1 MTWALAAAAVILGL
15 LNGSF
20 TAVVV
25 TRLRI
30 SGAFSWK
37 QTLGLD
43 NKRSICDSCKRQ
55 LCWWE
60 NIPVASFVFLKG
72 RCRTCHSPI
81 PFWFL
86 LAELFSGLTFLLTYL
101 YWQKNFINLEN
112 HWLILAILFLIAS
125 LLVITFWVDLFYKF
139 IFDELVIILTL
150 LALGY
155 HLLLNND
162 LLSFFLSG
170 LSSAGF
176 FLFLYLI
183 TKGRGMGLGDVKLSF
198 FLGFFLGLLP
208 SIIGYYFAFFTGAIY
223 GLGIMVLKGK
233 SIKTA
238 VPFGPFL
245 ILGFWFS
252 LLFFPRLYIFIKDYL
267 PMY

>member
-15 LNGSF
+15 VNGSF
-20 TAVVV
+20 AAVVV
-25 TRLRI
+25 TRLRT

-37 QTLGLD
+37 QALGLD

-60 NIPVASFVFLKG
+60 NIPIVSFLFFKG

-86 LAELFSGLTFLLTYL
+86 LTELFSGLVFLISFL
-101 YWQKNFINLEN
+101 YWQRDFINLDN

-139 IFDELVIILTL
+139 IFDELVIFLSL

-155 HLLLNND
+155 HLLLGGN
-162 LLSFFLSG
+162 LVQFFFSG
-170 LSSAGF
+170 LASSAF
-176 FLFLYLI
+176 FLFLHLI
-183 TKGRGMGLGDVKLSF
+183 TKGKGMGLGDVKLSF
-198 FLGFFLGLLP
+198 FLGFFLGWLP
-208 SIIGYYFAFFTGAIY
+208 SIIGYYFAFFTGAIF
-223 GLGIMVLKGK
+223 GLSLVVLKGRPL
-233 SIKTA
+233 KTA
-238 VPFGPFL
+238 IPFGPFL
-245 ILGFWFS
+245 VLGFWFS
-252 LLFFPRLYIFIKDYL
+252 LLFSSRIYILIKDYL
-267 PMY
+267 PAF

>member
-25 TRLRI
+25 TRLKL

-37 QTLGLD
+37 RALGLD
-43 NKRSICDSCKRQ
+43 NQRSICDSCKRQ

-60 NIPVASFVFLKG
+60 NIPVASFLFLKG
-72 RCRTCHSPI
+72 RCRTCRSPI

-86 LAELFSGLTFLLTYL
+86 LAELFSGLVFFIVYL
-101 YWQKNFINLEN
+101 YWQKNFVNLEN

-139 IFDELVIILTL
+139 IFDELVIILSL

-155 HLLLNND
+155 HLLLGSD
-162 LLSFFLSG
+162 LLNFFFSGLASACFFLR
-170 LSSAGF
+170 
-176 FLFLYLI
+176 
-183 TKGRGMGLGDVKLSF
+183 K
-198 FLGFFLGLLP
+198 
-208 SIIGYYFAFFTGAIY
+208 
-223 GLGIMVLKGK
+223 
-233 SIKTA
+233 
-238 VPFGPFL
+238 
-245 ILGFWFS
+245 
-252 LLFFPRLYIFIKDYL
+252 YIS
-267 PMY
+267 